1 MNVLKPMIHER
12 QDALET
18 ALLRAVRRD
27 SPPPG
32 ARHRML
38 ATLGVSA
45 TSAAVSTAATKA
57 AAAIA
62 GASSKSASSAAMG
75 LLIAKGTFLGLVGAV
90 CFGAAIQVL
99 PSRGDSAPPQATQR
113 AAAVSQPIDRVIA
126 ASPGDLPPV
135 AAKLIGELTPPNASG
150 LAPTET
156 RVAASGNAQSPKP
169 TLAPKTSAL
178 AEEVALLDQA
188 RAAAAQSDPIRT
200 LQLTS
205 SYQRQFPSGAMAP
218 EAQLLQVEALVHTGQ
233 SAAAMPIARK
243 LLQAAP
249 HGPHAERIRALLPDK
264 DLNPPASN
272 LRSSRGAF
280 DTTQ

>member
-1 MNVLKPMIHER
+1 MNDPKPMIHEH
-12 QDALET
+12 QDALEI

-32 ARHRML
+32 ARQRML

-45 TSAAVSTAATKA
+45 TGAAVTTAATKA

-62 GASSKSASSAAMG
+62 GASTKSASTAAIG
-75 LLIAKGTFLGLVGAV
+75 LLIAKGTVLGLVGAV
-90 CFGAAIQVL
+90 CLSAAIQVL
-99 PSRGDSAPPQATQR
+99 PSLGNSAQPRVTQG
-113 AAAVSQPIDRVIA
+113 AALASKPIDKA
-126 ASPGDLPPV
+126 NTASLSDAHP
-135 AAKLIGELTPPNASG
+135 AEAKLTGELTPQNASG
-150 LAPTET
+150 LAPTEA
-156 RVAASGNAQSPKP
+156 RIAASGNAQSPKP
-169 TLAPKTSAL
+169 TLAPKTSKL

-200 LQLTS
+200 LQLTN

-218 EAQLLQVEALVHTGQ
+218 EAQLLQVEALVRTGQ
-233 SAAAMPIARK
+233 SAAAAPIARK

-249 HGPHAERIRALLPDK
+249 NGPHAERIRALLPPK

-272 LRSSRGAF
+272 LRSSQGAF
-280 DTTQ
+280 DTSQ